1 MKLTRQ
7 EIVKRLT
14 RTLVTVSLAGGLLGA
29 SPAERQKP
37 TSPAAQEQRVSAC
50 SLLPRA
56 EVRKILPWPDLLDQF
71 KDEEEPIGATG
82 SGCSFPSVYV
92 QILSYGPT
100 FLKSLRDQGEKL
112 EPAPGVGDDAYLRD
126 NKGRWAE
133 LYAKVGDRILTLQA
147 GIPPGKKAD
156 DLKPALVA
164 LGKAYAAKLR

>member
-1 MKLTRQ
+1 MN
-7 EIVKRLT
+7 RLT

-29 SPAERQKP
+29 SPAAEQQKP
-37 TSPAAQEQRVSAC
+37 TSPAAQGQRISAC
-50 SLLPRA
+50 SVLPRA

-71 KDEEEPIGATG
+71 KDEEEAIGATG

-92 QILSYGPT
+92 QILPYGPT
-100 FLKSLRDQGEKL
+100 FLKALRDQGEKL
-112 EPAPGVGDDAYLRD
+112 EPAPGVGDDAYVRD

-156 DLKPALVA
+156 GMKPALIA